1 MKSFKKLIH
10 ILSTLSYIL
19 ILLYIVI
26 CIPFVFGYYPHTIT
40 NDDMSPTYP
49 KYSIVYYYK
58 DNSGDIIANDILTYK
73 NKDGMIVSY
82 RVASVNKGVYSF
94 KKDNN
99 DIVDEN
105 IMYKNILGKN
115 VNVVIRYLGFYTL
128 IVAKYG
134 YIFILAIVLI
144 ITLEIILNGKR
155 KKRIVPDE

>member
-82 RVASVNKGVYSF
+82 RVASVNKGVYF
-94 KKDNN
+94 TLNAPFNEVIGWDTQ
-99 DIVDEN
+99 EN
-105 IMYKNILGKN
+105 
-115 VNVVIRYLGFYTL
+115 
-128 IVAKYG
+128 
-134 YIFILAIVLI
+134 
-144 ITLEIILNGKR
+144 
-155 KKRIVPDE
+155 KKRMPIIAYRITQNQ